1 MDDEDEF
8 PGGDLFDGTKEVD
21 KSDSGGSASFAKER
35 PRGIL
40 SDADRD
46 YLRGETDYKH
56 APSEANRR
64 QTIRERITH
73 ALLDFELLSAFLDRE
88 DLKKIFTEAMD
99 REELNRSLESMVTF
113 TYLGLEREE
122 DLFEHVIETGVY
134 LGSDLNIDDGKTVLD
149 IDVTIDIEY
158 SPDIYDLI
166 HQLENGKEDQLTP
179 AEIGILVRSGRLEPD
194 HLKKL
199 KGGSG

>member
-1 MDDEDEF
+1 
-8 PGGDLFDGTKEVD
+8 
-21 KSDSGGSASFAKER
+21 
-35 PRGIL
+35 
-40 SDADRD
+40 
-46 YLRGETDYKH
+46 
-56 APSEANRR
+56 
-64 QTIRERITH
+64 
-73 ALLDFELLSAFLDRE
+73 
-88 DLKKIFTEAMD
+88 
-99 REELNRSLESMVTF
+99 
-113 TYLGLEREE
+113 
-122 DLFEHVIETGVY
+122 VY